1 MKSDEFII
9 LTEKNIENIK
19 KVYKG
24 DLLLFNHYPITD
36 LKQIINKDEVKY
48 IIHSKKEDIYIVITK
63 ITYNEIINR

>member
-1 MKSDEFII
+1 MNDIVI
-9 LTEKNIENIK
+9 LNETTLDNVKET
-19 KVYKG
+19 YKG

-36 LKQIINKDEVKY
+36 LNQILNKDEVKY

>member
-1 MKSDEFII
+1 MNDIVI
-9 LTEKNIENIK
+9 LNETTLDNVKET
-19 KVYKG
+19 YKG

-36 LKQIINKDEVKY
+36 LNQIINKDEVKY

>member
-1 MKSDEFII
+1 MNDIVI
-9 LTEKNIENIK
+9 LNETTLDNVKET
-19 KVYKG
+19 YKG

-48 IIHSKKEDIYIVITK
+48 IIHSKKENIYIVITK

>member
-1 MKSDEFII
+1 MNDIVI
-9 LTEKNIENIK
+9 LNETTLDNVKET
-19 KVYKG
+19 YKG

>member
-1 MKSDEFII
+1 MNDIVI
-9 LTEKNIENIK
+9 LKETTLDNVKET
-19 KVYKG
+19 YKG